1 VFVHFI
7 KLVNE
12 TNSFIGKDKST
23 SLKFPLI
30 GMVIFSDTSSKPDSR
45 GTFTSG
51 VNASV
56 EHLLDAFQELRLG
69 DSWIS
74 EEKDVDITSDVMRTS
89 FE

>member
-1 VFVHFI
+1 
-7 KLVNE
+7 
-12 TNSFIGKDKST
+12 
-23 SLKFPLI
+23 
-30 GMVIFSDTSSKPDSR
+30 MVIFSDTSSKPDSR
-45 GTFTSG
+45 STFTSG

-56 EHLLDAFQELRLG
+56 EHLLDAFQELGLG